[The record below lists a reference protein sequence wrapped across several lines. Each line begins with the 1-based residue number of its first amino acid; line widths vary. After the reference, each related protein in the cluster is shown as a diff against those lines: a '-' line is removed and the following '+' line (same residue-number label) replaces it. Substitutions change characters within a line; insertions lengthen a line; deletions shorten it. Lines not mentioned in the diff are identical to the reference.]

1 VTEPSEDE
9 LDRWMARLAEGHRD
23 AFDPLFRSLYQRAL
37 RLARARLPADA
48 ASDVAQSTMMKLFAR
63 AADFEAGRP
72 VLPWFYAIAANE
84 MRAAIRQGD
93 RLVAVAEMP
102 DPPSEDN
109 PERAI
114 VEREL
119 ARALEVA
126 ISSLDAPSAEAIHA
140 VLGRG
145 PAPVIEPATLR
156 KRVSRAYARLRALLG
171 AAHGD

>member
-1 VTEPSEDE
+1 
-9 LDRWMARLAEGHRD
+9 
-23 AFDPLFRSLYQRAL
+23 
-37 RLARARLPADA
+37 
-48 ASDVAQSTMMKLFAR
+48 
-63 AADFEAGRP
+63 
-72 VLPWFYAIAANE
+72 
-84 MRAAIRQGD
+84 
-93 RLVAVAEMP
+93 MP